1 MTVNV
6 KFVEEHAL
14 YQKHLSSG
22 EIFIKDGSTVD
33 DLIKTLKLAYKYTR
47 VIKVNGE
54 KADLNTVLS
63 NGDSVSIYPPVIG
76 GG

>member
-1 MTVNV
+1 MTVS
-6 KFVEEHAL
+6 VELVDSHAL
-14 YQKHLSSG
+14 YQKHISCG
-22 EIFIKDGSTVD
+22 EVAMKEGSTVD

-47 VIKVNGE
+47 VIKINGE

-63 NGDSVSIYPPVIG
+63 DGDSVLIFPPVIG